1 MIVVWGRRVPSRVTP
16 RPETAIMPDRYVLT
30 IDPWW
35 QRRRKP
41 GNEIAAPVWT
51 PYLEFVTLWDGL
63 REASLG
69 D

>member
-1 MIVVWGRRVPSRVTP
+1 MIAPIMAVQPHDRRDLV
-16 RPETAIMPDRYVLT
+16 AAAGRYVLT
-30 IDPWW
+30 VDPPW

-41 GNEIAAPVWT
+41 GNEIAGPVWT
-51 PYLEFVTLWDGL
+51 TYLEFVTLWDWL

>member
-1 MIVVWGRRVPSRVTP
+1 MV
-16 RPETAIMPDRYVLT
+16 
-30 IDPWW
+30 DPPW

-41 GNEIAAPVWT
+41 GNEIAGPVWIT
-51 PYLEFVTLWDGL
+51 YLEFVTLWDWL